1 MANIA
6 RGEHAVT
13 CRDGEVYTLV
23 FDVNALC
30 DVEDRLGV
38 GVADLDE
45 AMQKPTARLVRT
57 LFHAGLAARHPAVT
71 EREAGALLGIK
82 EMGAAVTAAIIKSMP
97 EASGDARPPA
107 TPAGGDG

>member
-1 MANIA
+1 MPNAT

-13 CRDGEVYTLV
+13 CLDGQVYTLV

-38 GVADLDE
+38 GVGDLDA
-45 AMQKPTARLVRT
+45 AMQKPTARLLRT
-57 LFHAGLAARHPAVT
+57 LFHAGLAARHPDVS
-71 EREAGALLGIK
+71 ERDAGALLSIK
-82 EMGAAVTAAIIKSMP
+82 AMGEAVTAAIVKSMP

-107 TPAGGDG
+107 APAGGTG